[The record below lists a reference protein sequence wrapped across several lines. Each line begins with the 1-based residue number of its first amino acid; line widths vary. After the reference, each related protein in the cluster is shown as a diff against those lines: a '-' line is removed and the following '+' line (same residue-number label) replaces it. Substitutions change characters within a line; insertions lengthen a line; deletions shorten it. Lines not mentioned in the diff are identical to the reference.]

1 MYCSFELELRAF
13 YWSGVVVKHWNGE
26 NILELYGTCVLFSME
41 NGWGT
46 LLCFAWVYT
55 IKK

>member
-41 NGWGT
+41 NG
-46 LLCFAWVYT
+46 
-55 IKK
+55 